1 MKADKRELQRRI
13 AYEAARILT
22 EQRSGDY
29 AYASRKAAN
38 RLGLNDLRQMP
49 RREEIEE
56 ALREQQRL
64 FLGEQQTS
72 ALQQLQRDAL
82 EAMHA
87 LSRFLPLLVGAV
99 QAGTADRNSAI
110 QLLLFADTPEEVIF
124 ALSDLNI
131 PWRDSEHLLRFG
143 NGHPKPMPS
152 FRFRAG
158 ESAFELIVLPPKGR
172 YSRPLEPGGD
182 QPIRGINRD
191 QLSALLSQAPT

>member
-99 QAGTADRNSAI
+99 QAGTRQTANSAI
-110 QLLLFADTPEEVIF
+110 QLLLFGRHSGRGDLRPLRLEHRPGVI
-124 ALSDLNI
+124 ANI
-131 PWRDSEHLLRFG
+131 CCGLAT
-143 NGHPKPMPS
+143 GHPKPMPS

-158 ESAFELIVLPPKGR
+158 ESAL
-172 YSRPLEPGGD
+172 
-182 QPIRGINRD
+182 
-191 QLSALLSQAPT
+191 